1 MFLIAWERQFS
12 CRVALL
18 CALDTGGSSG
28 GYWKVPGQGRVGNQ
42 SWIRAWGR
50 RRPESGKD
58 PGDTGGL
65 ATRAFSPS
73 LPFHTRKVSLTQIFR
88 KHIISGLVTWQLYP
102 GLLLEEHRPF
112 DASGLVSLCENGNG
126 TAVLPGMKEAWLC
139 LGHNKC
145 SSQGQLSP
153 FVLLSHFIMS
163 HGNIIENCSSAGL
176 GLRPPGW

>member
-1 MFLIAWERQFS
+1 MSRGRGGGKLEEELFLIAWERQFS

-28 GYWKVPGQGRVGNQ
+28 GTERFLGRGG
-42 SWIRAWGR
+42 WEIRAWGR
-50 RRPESGKD
+50 QRPGSGKD

-65 ATRAFSPS
+65 ATKAFPPS

-102 GLLLEEHRPF
+102 GPLLEEHRPF
-112 DASGLVSLCENGNG
+112 DASGLVSLCENGDG

-139 LGHNKC
+139 LGHNKR
-145 SSQGQLSP
+145 SSQG
-153 FVLLSHFIMS
+153 
-163 HGNIIENCSSAGL
+163 
-176 GLRPPGW
+176 